1 MSAGPSA
8 RPLWVFGYGSLMWQP
23 GFPFVEARR
32 ARLEGYR
39 RAFCVYSLHYRG
51 TQARPGLVL
60 GLARGGM
67 CEGIAFRVAQ
77 EDANAVRA
85 YLHARELIYGVYR
98 EAMLPADLMGG
109 VLGNVRAEGPPE
121 RLDVLTYVAESCHP
135 SFAGGLP
142 LQRQSEIIRAAR
154 GVAGS
159 NLIYLVA
166 TLRKLAALGIR
177 QRDLER
183 LAAIT
188 GVCGQVGAEGEKELQ
203 CLEARC
209 RAFAARTGI
218 QPSHVRNDRRHAF
231 AFRRRLAP

>member
-1 MSAGPSA
+1 MSGGPAA

-23 GFPFVEARR
+23 GFAFVEARR

-60 GLARGGM
+60 GLARGGN
-67 CEGIAFRVAQ
+67 CEGVAFRVAE
-77 EDANAVRA
+77 EDAAGVRS

-98 EAMLPADLMGG
+98 EAMLPADLMGEPASADG
-109 VLGNVRAEGPPE
+109 IPE
-121 RLDVLTYVAESCHP
+121 RVDVLTYVAEPCHP
-135 SFAGGLP
+135 SYAGALP
-142 LQRQSEIIRAAR
+142 LQRQAGIIRAAR

-159 NLIYLVA
+159 NLVYLAA

-183 LAAIT
+183 LAAIAGIGGSAAT
-188 GVCGQVGAEGEKELQ
+188 EAGRGLQ
-203 CLEARC
+203 GLDSRC
-209 RAFAARTGI
+209 RAFAERA
-218 QPSHVRNDRRHAF
+218 QASPSPVRNDRRHAF